1 MASDLEQRI
10 LDRLQELIEL
20 GEQVKQ
26 TSFYVWQYD
35 THYVDAQLAYQW
47 CTSCLNLL
55 EKVFGE
61 KSAHYKNFHSQ
72 LGEIHL
78 LGRTVSALGVLG
90 SAQKD
95 YQQEFLFN
103 TRVLIE
109 AEVFDDFLE
118 QAEYLL
124 ESGYYQAA
132 AVLIGGVLED
142 GLRKLCTRNSI
153 VPSTTP
159 KVDTMN
165 AALAKHGVYNK
176 LKQKQITA
184 LADVRNKAAHGK
196 WDEFDKRDV
205 IDMLAKVRQFMEER
219 FSN

>member
-1 MASDLEQRI
+1 MASELEQRI
-10 LDRLQELIEL
+10 LDRLQELIKL

-26 TSFYVWQYD
+26 TSFYVWNYD
-35 THYVDAQLAYQW
+35 ADYVDARLAYQW
-47 CTSCLNLL
+47 GTSSLNLL
-55 EKVFGE
+55 EKVLGE
-61 KSAHYKNFHSQ
+61 TSTHYKNFYNQ
-72 LGEIHL
+72 FDGIHL
-78 LGRTVSALGVLG
+78 LGHTLSALGILG
-90 SAQKD
+90 SAQED
-95 YQQEFLFN
+95 YQQKFLFN

-132 AVLIGGVLED
+132 VVLIGGVLED
-142 GLRKLCTRNSI
+142 GLRKLCTRNNI
-153 VPSTTP
+153 NLSTNP
-159 KVDTMN
+159 KVDAMN
-165 AALAKHGVYNK
+165 ADLAKHGVYTK

-196 WDEFDKRDV
+196 WNEFDKSDV
-205 IDMLAKVRQFMEER
+205 TDMLAKVRQLMEEQ